1 MTLEDRR
8 GDAVDGLAVADVAEV
23 PLAAELLRERPQQR
37 LATREQ
43 DDVPAAAAQLARGRL
58 ADPRRGAGDDGYALN
73 VRTVS
78 TLISTV
84 SSIGSA

>member
-1 MTLEDRR
+1 MPLEDRR
-8 GDAVDGLAVADVAEV
+8 RDAVDCLAVADVAEL
-23 PLAAELLRERPQQR
+23 PLAAQLLRERAQQL
-37 LATREQ
+37 LATSEQ
-43 DDVPAAAAQLARGRL
+43 DDVPAAPAQLARSRL

>member
-1 MTLEDRR
+1 MALQDRR
-8 GDAVDGLAVADVAEV
+8 GDAVDGLAIADVAELPV
-23 PLAAELLRERPQQR
+23 AAELLRERPQQL

>member
-1 MTLEDRR
+1 VPLEDRR
-8 GDAVDGLAVADVAEV
+8 GDAVDGLAVADVAEL